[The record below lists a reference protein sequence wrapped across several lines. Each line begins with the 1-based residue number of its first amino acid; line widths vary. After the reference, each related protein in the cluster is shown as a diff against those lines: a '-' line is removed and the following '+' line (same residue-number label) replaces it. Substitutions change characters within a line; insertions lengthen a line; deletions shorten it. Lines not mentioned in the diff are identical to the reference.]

1 MLEKWKIDQPEI
13 LADQANYCAININI
27 LESMN
32 DWVRVIDKEGN
43 ILFMNRSMSEDSNVN
58 ALEYRCSFDED
69 IIKDRTVI
77 PRSVS
82 LSTLI
87 SNKTF
92 THDLDF
98 LGRQYSVTSSPVLDD
113 NGNVTAAVEVFR
125 DISEEVVMKKELY
138 STYEK
143 MVKDI
148 NFAKNIQKQ
157 LLPKKDSY
165 NNIDIDYYYMPSEE
179 LSGDMFGVSRID
191 DERVSFYICD
201 VVGHGVSASL
211 LTMFINQ
218 NISALISEGFGIYP
232 SALLNRL
239 KEKFLELDLTPST
252 YATIFYGYYSN
263 HDKTITYANAG
274 HNCMPLVKSKDGI
287 RTLNAKGFPICDLFE
302 GKDYNE
308 YVEVLEAGD
317 ELYFYT
323 DGITEI
329 KDYNSEEFG
338 LYRLVDIIKEGE
350 GTIDRL
356 LTSLNNF
363 AWGSPEDDIAFL
375 MARVL

>member
-32 DWVRVIDKEGN
+32 DWVRVIDREGN
-43 ILFMNRSMSEDSNVN
+43 ILFMNRSMSEESNIK

-69 IIKDRTVI
+69 IIRGNTLI

-92 THDLDF
+92 NHDLRF
-98 LGRQYSVTSSPVLDD
+98 LGREYSVTSSPVLDEE
-113 NGNVTAAVEVFR
+113 GNVTAAVEVFR

-138 STYEK
+138 STYGK
-143 MVKDI
+143 MVEDI

-157 LLPKKDSY
+157 LLPKKDTY
-165 NNIDIDYYYMPSEE
+165 NNIEIDYYYMPSEE

-191 DERVSFYICD
+191 DDRVGFYICD

-232 SALLNRL
+232 SALLNSL
-239 KEKFLELDLTPST
+239 KKKFIALNLAPST
-252 YATIFYGYYSN
+252 YATLFYGYYSKYDN
-263 HDKTITYANAG
+263 TLTYANAG
-274 HNCMPLVKSKDGI
+274 HNCMPIIKSKEGI
-287 RTLNAKGFPICDLFE
+287 RTLDAKGFPICDLFE
-302 GKDYNE
+302 GKDYSE
-308 YVEVLEAGD
+308 HTEVLEKGD

-329 KDYNSEEFG
+329 KDYRSQEFG
-338 LYRLVDIIKEGE
+338 LSRLMDIIEEGG